1 VNWQQLTNAELAR
14 HADLAQDPLT
24 TTELEQ
30 VLLGRFTEMVDT
42 EVTYAAITEVFDEF
56 NVDYTATK
64 DIEQLRDALQFQ
76 LDHGDLKH
84 SLANARALLDTLTD
98 FDIDSPE
105 ALRKQ
110 LDRLSKFD
118 QVMQDLADPITT
130 LQTLVTTE

>member
-1 VNWQQLTNAELAR
+1 MNWQQLTDSELAR

-24 TTELEQ
+24 TTDLERELLRRFSAQTDAAAEL
-30 VLLGRFTEMVDT
+30 VL
-42 EVTYAAITEVFDEF
+42 ITDVLDEF
-56 NVDYTATK
+56 NIDHTATA

-76 LDHGDLKH
+76 FDRGDQKN
-84 SLANARALLDTLTD
+84 SLANVRALLDTLAD

>member
-1 VNWQQLTNAELAR
+1 MNWQQLTNAELAR

-24 TTELEQ
+24 TTELEK
-30 VLLGRFTEMVDT
+30 VLLERFTELVGIEISYT
-42 EVTYAAITEVFDEF
+42 GITEVLDEF
-56 NVDYTATK
+56 SVDFLETSG
-64 DIEQLRDALQFQ
+64 IEQVRDALQFQ
-76 LDHGDLKH
+76 YEHDNLK
-84 SLANARALLDTLTD
+84 NVRALLDTLAL
-98 FDIDSPE
+98 FDIDTPE

>member
-1 VNWQQLTNAELAR
+1 MNLQQLTDSELAR
-14 HADLAQDPLT
+14 HADLATDPLT
-24 TTELEQ
+24 TTDLEREL
-30 VLLGRFTEMVDT
+30 LRRFEGLVDT
-42 EVTYAAITEVFDEF
+42 GAEYSVLIELLDEF
-56 NVDYTATK
+56 NIDHTATA
-64 DIEQLRDALQFQ
+64 DIEQIRAALQFQ
-76 LDHGDLKH
+76 YERDL
-84 SLANARALLDTLTD
+84 SGARALLDTLAD